1 MIKVLLT
8 MDLIVSST
16 VSLGFFFISLG
27 FFRNHLFIFMYLFVC
42 ACTYMSWYTRR
53 SEES

>member
-1 MIKVLLT
+1 MIKGLLT

-27 FFRNHLFIFMYLFVC
+27 FFRNYLFIFMYLFVR
-42 ACTYMSWYTRR
+42 AYTYMSRDTRR